1 MFQSGSDQ
9 ISYPQQQKEKFVN
22 RKRKIVLF
30 FGVTSILSVGVFLY
44 LGNSFDFIEGGNSF
58 PPVSDSQHSENGLP
72 NTYDDQDVV
81 LIEQANELKATRP
94 IQVDNQ
100 TSKSIPDRVDQSS
113 PRIQEHTVELTDFRG
128 EMKKVKLENKTSVDL
143 ATHPSLSWF
152 TKDSSRITI
161 PDTSESP
168 ERDFF
173 FAWVQLNPNKM
184 NEVTQDSFASLG
196 IEIFDGMGE
205 YRRAILPRSR
215 TNLTQLLE
223 SEAIL
228 ALGTMPLNEKI
239 GPNFWEEVETSPPG
253 DTVDVMITLMTTEK
267 VTDWTKEIV
276 RLGGTFDH
284 WDDTIRAVVATI
296 PYGAVFDLAGKD
308 FVQEISPTGTI
319 VPTLDSAVS
328 VAGADSLRS
337 NLGMG
342 GEFSGITGDDVT
354 IGVIDSG
361 LNILHPDIYSNRE
374 SICGENFNVDLS
386 GYADDDDLWVD
397 YAGHGTHV
405 TGILAGAGV
414 EEPSKAGVAPNVKH
428 IRVAKMLDREGTGY
442 LTAMLKAIDYFTEL
456 SSCEWDSQESV
467 ARQPSVVNVS
477 LGGTSLDQGY
487 HPTAKKL
494 DWAVWSHHQTYV
506 VAAGNDSTTGYTQ
519 YASSKNSL
527 SVGWL
532 TDANFVHLSSS
543 RGPTGDGRLLPKVS
557 VSGTSVSSARGSGA
571 QQGYQTDS
579 GTSMS
584 SPAVAG
590 AVTLLMDSNE
600 AFRENPALVR
610 AQIMATAIKP
620 DPYYANELL
629 SPQSHSN
636 GPDFITNMYGLGV
649 VSARTAIIQGPNDEW
664 RSQSA
669 ISELEDDEYA
679 YIEIDVPQ
687 NTARL
692 DVVLTWDEP
701 PNDNVGQ
708 PVVAD
713 LDLYYGPDSNCD
725 VTVCG
730 EYVSASRTD
739 NVEYLVISNPEAGR
753 KRLSIVPHNIFQ
765 HKPRAA
771 VAWVF
776 IADSTEPQ
784 LDLELETTSISTQ
797 NTRRPKLEISV
808 TTEGYVASG
817 STLYIGCRDDESDA
831 CDYWY
836 DFDNSRWQ
844 PGSQVTREDGTL
856 QDLSGTYIRHAI
868 HLGEIGPEETQD
880 ITLVFPPTI
889 KTSSHQ
895 LYVSVA
901 SANAM
906 SDVEGL
912 NVIVDTDQF
921 DPLMG
926 RLSNDDVKNAIDL
939 SGNNGTIEIDLL
951 AASRSPGEWTIDF
964 AVLAYY
970 VTEYGWAFS
979 NFDNI
984 TTGRRQSRSAWFKM
998 NTTEPAKYSIQ
1009 VNHKEPES
1017 ANISFQVISA
1027 KTGQTIEHFWY
1038 NNLAEFFLQPNEEY
1052 YLRVN
1057 TYWTLRVPSVEFTWQ
1072 KLDAKPANDDFAN
1085 RTTLSFSSGDTTG
1098 DISFATIE
1106 EHEPSGH
1113 IAVGSTWYS
1122 WTAPS
1127 NGVWRFSASYENS
1140 SESPSVLV
1148 YQGSSIQELRV
1159 VSDTSF
1165 YAAVIPVTAGE
1176 EYHISVSSDSY
1187 NDYQGAYEL
1196 TWGSSSDIFLFDN
1209 DLFENSIALSGA
1221 EGSTDKCSLCRSD
1234 RRTIE
1239 TNEPDATTTHSL
1251 WWNWTAPDS
1260 KNYTFRIEDSFYD
1273 TLSIFSGE
1281 SLDDLDLIQTG
1292 REIVVSATSGETYQ
1306 IAIHRLPGL
1315 EFDYDQSNNELEW
1328 GETPEYDLISSPA
1341 SLSGT
1346 SGSMT
1351 MTLKYASTTDDE
1363 SPANGIQSSGVYSS
1377 AWGSWST
1384 PSSYDGWMRF
1394 SVESWE
1400 DAGLSVATDQYF
1412 LGIHEKNSTTDSW
1425 DLVASTDRSFIIGG
1439 RPEAYFQP
1447 VAGGEYRVQVAL
1459 RSNGSTLT
1467 KSQTEFD
1474 ISWEETSAPAWLS
1487 NNLKIMEF
1495 GNDSGVDMEELIDP
1509 TDGLVIGENLD
1520 KFLLHV
1526 EDQMLVLQL
1535 SEGVEDLD
1543 VRETIQYV
1551 DNFGSSSSSPS
1562 ASVSLWS
1569 PVREA
1574 IYTPLTRGFGL
1585 LEGFEQS
1592 DRSYTECSVE
1602 DEFSL
1607 SPTHVIID
1615 KTGRHLYKFGH
1626 DTIAVYQIDG
1636 PCEITLVQILT
1647 SSSTPRHSKREFM
1660 VELIDLHHGVLNST
1674 ESYLYGFS
1682 NSYLLVFSR
1691 DTETGAL
1698 ALESSTR
1705 HSSWLD
1711 DTDAY
1716 RFTTRFNEARVAL
1729 DKSQDYLF
1737 AIGNWNPAVAVFDI
1751 KTDPADPSALAA
1763 IDGYYL
1769 SHTDFFPSHIRKPS
1783 YWNYAGCDEFET
1795 HETEDPT
1802 IDVFC
1807 TYMYYVATWNKDAQ
1821 QLYLSDWSSN
1831 EQSDRF
1837 GNQIP
1842 VLDNLLD
1849 SFSVST
1855 PNSQYTYIVVDD
1867 WIDAIH
1873 RFERVSGQIDV
1884 QPDEIS
1890 PYDDYILRL
1899 VAMDVEPGNI
1909 IIGSQTFTD
1918 CTAFS
1923 SLEIDD
1929 VTYTVSS
1936 SKWQSRS
1943 ELGAEWEDV
1952 EGQDRTDNQLCPL
1965 NPSDTLEYRLVFE
1978 ATIDGTEK
1986 KYSSDVMMNPAE

>member
-1 MFQSGSDQ
+1 M
-9 ISYPQQQKEKFVN
+9 N

-30 FGVTSILSVGVFLY
+30 LGVTSILSVGVFLY
-44 LGNSFDFIEGGNSF
+44 LGTSFDFIEGGNSF
-58 PPVSDSQHSENGLP
+58 SPVSDSRHAESGLS

-81 LIEQANELKATRP
+81 LIEQSNELEATAATHA
-94 IQVDNQ
+94 DNQ
-100 TSKSIPDRVDQSS
+100 TSKSIPYQTDQSNL
-113 PRIQEHTVELTDFRG
+113 RIQEQTVELTDFRG
-128 EMKKVKLENKTSVDL
+128 EMKKAKLANKTTVDL
-143 ATHPSLSWF
+143 TAHPSLSWF
-152 TKDSSRITI
+152 TTDSSRISI

-168 ERDFF
+168 ERDSF

-184 NEVTQDSFASLG
+184 NEVTQDSFSSLG

-215 TNLTQLLE
+215 TSLTQLLE
-223 SEAIL
+223 SESIL
-228 ALGTMPLNEKI
+228 ALGSMPLSEKI
-239 GPNFWEEVETSPPG
+239 GPNFWEEIETSPPG
-253 DTVDVMITLMTTEK
+253 DTVDVMITLMTTET
-267 VTDWTKEIV
+267 VTDWTQEIE

-284 WDDTIRAVVATI
+284 WDETIRVVVATI
-296 PYGAVFDLAGKD
+296 PFGVVFDLASKD
-308 FVQEISPTGTI
+308 FVQEIAAVGTI
-319 VPTLDSAVS
+319 VPTLDSSVS

-337 NLGMG
+337 FLGVG
-342 GEFSGITGDDVT
+342 REFSGITGEDVT

-361 LNILHPDIYSNRE
+361 LNISHPDIYSNRE
-374 SICGENFNVDLS
+374 SICGKNFNVDSS

-397 YAGHGTHV
+397 YGGHGTHV

-414 EEPSKAGVAPNVKH
+414 EEPSKAGIAPNVEH
-428 IRVAKMLDREGTGY
+428 IRFAKILDREGNGY
-442 LTAMLKAIDYFTEL
+442 LSATLKAIDYLTEQ
-456 SSCEWDSQESV
+456 SSCEWDSQQVS
-467 ARQPSVVNVS
+467 ARQPSVVNMSVGS
-477 LGGTSLDQGY
+477 TTKDQGY
-487 HPTAKKL
+487 QPTAKKL
-494 DWAVWSHHQTYV
+494 DWAVWSYHQTYV

-557 VSGTSVSSARGSGA
+557 VSGTSVSSARGNGA

-590 AVTLLMDSNE
+590 IVTLLMDSNE

-620 DPYYANELL
+620 DPYYANEPI
-629 SPQSHSN
+629 SPQSHSA
-636 GPDFITNMYGLGV
+636 GPDFFTNRYGLGV
-649 VSARTAIIQGPNDEW
+649 VSARTAVIQGPNDDW

-669 ISELEDDEYA
+669 ISEVEDDEYA

-692 DVVLTWDEP
+692 DIVLTWDEP

-730 EYVSASRTD
+730 EFVSASRTD

-753 KRLSIVPHNIFQ
+753 KRLSIVPQNTFQ

-797 NTRRPKLEISV
+797 NTRRPQLEMTVSAD
-808 TTEGYVASG
+808 GYIASG
-817 STLYIGCRDDESDA
+817 STLYLACRGDDSTT

-836 DFDNSRWQ
+836 DQDDSRWQ
-844 PGSQVTREDGTL
+844 PGSQVTREDGTS
-856 QDLSGTYIRHAI
+856 QDLSGKFIRDAI
-868 HLGEIGPEETQD
+868 HLGEIGPEETQE

-889 KTSSHQ
+889 KTRSHQ
-895 LYVSVA
+895 LYVSVT

-912 NVIVDTDQF
+912 NVTVDTDQF
-921 DPLMG
+921 DPLMQQI
-926 RLSNDDVKNAIDL
+926 SNDNLQNAINLAGD
-939 SGNNGTIEIDLL
+939 SGTIEVDLL
-951 AASRSPGEWTIDF
+951 PASRMPGEWSIDSTILAF
-964 AVLAYY
+964 LVLQH
-970 VTEYGWAFS
+970 GWSFS
-979 NFDNI
+979 IYDGI
-984 TTGRRQSRSAWFKM
+984 TSGNWQSRSAWYKM
-998 NTTEPAKYSIQ
+998 SSTVPAKYGVQI
-1009 VNHKEPES
+1009 NRREPAN
-1017 ANISFQVISA
+1017 ANILFQLLSGSS
-1027 KTGQTIEHFWY
+1027 GQSVESLWDSNHTEI
-1038 NNLAEFFLQPNEEY
+1038 FLQPNEEY
-1052 YLRVN
+1052 FIRVN
-1057 TYWTLRVPSVEFTWQ
+1057 SYWTHEIPSVEFSWQ
-1072 KLDAKPANDDFAN
+1072 KLDAKPTNDDFAN
-1085 RTTLSFSSGDTTG
+1085 RTTLSSSSGDTTG

-1127 NGVWRFSASYENS
+1127 DGVWRFSASYENS

-1165 YAAVIPVTAGE
+1165 YAAVIPVTVGE
-1176 EYHISVSSDSY
+1176 VYHISVSSDSY

-1196 TWGSSSDIFLFDN
+1196 TWRSSSDIFLFDN

-1221 EGSTDKCSLCRSD
+1221 EGSTNKCSLCRSD

-1239 TNEPDATTTHSL
+1239 TNEPEATTTHSL

-1260 KNYTFRIEDSFYD
+1260 KNYTFRIEDSFFD

-1281 SLDDLDLIQTG
+1281 SLDDLDLIRTG
-1292 REIVVSATSGETYQ
+1292 KEIVVNATSGETYQ

-1328 GETPEYDLISSPA
+1328 GETPEYDSISSPA

-1351 MTLKYASTTDDE
+1351 MTLKYASSTDDE
-1363 SPANGIQSSGVYSS
+1363 TPVNGIQSSGVYSS
-1377 AWGSWST
+1377 VWGSWET
-1384 PSSYDGWMRF
+1384 PSSFEGWMRF

-1400 DAGLSVATDQYF
+1400 DSGLRAATDQHF
-1412 LGIHEKNSTTDSW
+1412 LGIHEKNSATDKW
-1425 DLVASTDRSFIIGG
+1425 ELVASTDRSFIIGG
-1439 RPEAYFQP
+1439 RPEAFFQP

-1459 RSNGSTLT
+1459 RSNGTTLT
-1467 KSQTEFD
+1467 KSQTEVD
-1474 ISWEETSAPAWLS
+1474 ISWEESSAPAWLS

-1520 KFLLHV
+1520 KFLLNV

-1535 SEGVEDLD
+1535 SEGIEDLD
-1543 VRETIQYV
+1543 VLETIQYV
-1551 DNFGSSSSSPS
+1551 DNFGSLSSSTGS
-1562 ASVSLWS
+1562 SVSVWS
-1569 PVREA
+1569 PAREA
-1574 IYTPLTRGFGL
+1574 IYSPLRGGFGL

-1592 DRSYTECSVE
+1592 DRSYTDCSVE
-1602 DEFSL
+1602 DEFL
-1607 SPTHVIID
+1607 LTPTHVIVD
-1615 KTGRHLYKFGH
+1615 STGRHLYKFG
-1626 DTIAVYQIDG
+1626 DETIVVYQIDG
-1636 PCEITLVQILT
+1636 PCEFTLVQILT
-1647 SSSTPRHSKREFM
+1647 SSSFPRHSKREFL
-1660 VELIDLHHGVLNST
+1660 VELIDLHHGVFNST

-1691 DTETGAL
+1691 DTDTGAL

-1705 HSSWLD
+1705 HSSWLE
-1711 DTDAY
+1711 DTEAY
-1716 RFTTRFNEARVAL
+1716 RFTSRFNEARVAL

-1737 AIGNWNPAVAVFDI
+1737 AIGWHNPAVAVFDVV
-1751 KTDPADPSALAA
+1751 TDPAEPKALGA
-1763 IDGYYL
+1763 IDDYYL
-1769 SHTDFFPSHIRKPS
+1769 SSFDFFASHIRKPS
-1783 YWNYAGCDEFET
+1783 RWNFGYCNEIET
-1795 HETEDPT
+1795 HETDNPT

-1807 TYMYYVATWNKDAQ
+1807 ENMYYVATWDKEAQ
-1821 QLYLSDWSSN
+1821 RLYLSDWSSN
-1831 EQSDRF
+1831 EQPDRF

-1842 VLDNLLD
+1842 VLDDLLG

-1855 PNSQYTYIVVDD
+1855 PNNQYTYMVVED
-1867 WIDAIH
+1867 WIDEIH
-1873 RFERVSGQIDV
+1873 RFERVSGRIDV
-1884 QPDEIS
+1884 QPDDIS

-1899 VAMDVEPGNI
+1899 VAMDIEPGNI
-1909 IIGSQTFTD
+1909 TIGSRTITD

-1923 SLEIDD
+1923 NLEIDE

-1952 EGQDRTDNQLCPL
+1952 EGQDRTDNQLCPF

-1986 KYSSDVMMNPAE
+1986 KYSSDVMVKPAE